1 MNVRSNGTSF
11 QGAKSSD
18 KRAMTRILVAAI
30 LVFVLGTS
38 CSPVLSPFTQRLY
51 DQNRWTETELR
62 QIQFYVS
69 DDIVLRRV
77 LTGSKSEI
85 VAGEIKMINGSAVE
99 EVVIRAGTPGV
110 AVFVPEEGRLGVAF
124 EADSDNRYLMFG
136 PNPKLSGRFVLL
148 ASEWERNSGIVTYG
162 DKKYRV
168 ASADAMATL
177 MVDLKRISQT
187 KVQSRTAGG
196 RRVN

>member
-1 MNVRSNGTSF
+1 MGFEIASIKIGFMIRTLVVLSF
-11 QGAKSSD
+11 TALLGA
-18 KRAMTRILVAAI
+18 
-30 LVFVLGTS
+30 S
-38 CSPVLSPFTQRLY
+38 CSSVLSPFTKSLY
-51 DQNRWTETELR
+51 EQNRWTENELR

-85 VAGEIKMINGSAVE
+85 VAGEIKMINGRAVE

-110 AVFVPEEGRLGVAF
+110 LLFLPEGDRLGVGF
-124 EADSDNRYLMFG
+124 EADSDARYLMFG
-136 PNPKLSGRFVLL
+136 PNPKLRGRFVLL
-148 ASEWERNSGIVTYG
+148 ASEWEADSGIVTYG

-177 MVDLKRISQT
+177 MVDLKRIQQT
-187 KVQSRTAGG
+187 RVQSRTAGG